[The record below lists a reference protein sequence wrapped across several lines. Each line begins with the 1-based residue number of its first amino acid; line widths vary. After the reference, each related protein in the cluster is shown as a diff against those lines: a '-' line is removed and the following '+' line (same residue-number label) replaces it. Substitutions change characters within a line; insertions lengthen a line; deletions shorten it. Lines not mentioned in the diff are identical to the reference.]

1 MKWQGRRKSSNVED
15 RRGQSGS
22 SRGIG
27 GFSPMLL
34 APLIKLLFSKTGLI
48 IVGLF
53 LLFSFITGNNPLN
66 LLGNL
71 VGGGGSPGITTDSSY
86 QGTEEENKLAE
97 FSATILASTEDV
109 WNGMLDNYRE
119 PTLVL
124 FTGYVSSACGSASSA
139 TGPFYCP
146 GDEKLYLDLSF
157 FRDMERQLNA
167 PGDFAQAYVIAHE
180 VGHHIQKLMGITAKV
195 DNLRGQL
202 SEAEF
207 NKYSVRLELQA
218 DFLAGVWANRSQKMT
233 QMMESGDLEEALN
246 AAYAI
251 GDDRLQ
257 KQSTGRVVPDSF
269 THGTSEQRIRWFKK
283 GFETGDISQGD
294 TFNANPL

>member
-1 MKWQGRRKSSNVED
+1 MKWQGRRQSSNVD
-15 RRGQSGS
+15 DQRGQSS
-22 SRGIG
+22 SRKGIG

-34 APLIKLLFSKTGLI
+34 GPLIKILFSKTGLI

-53 LLFSFITGNNPLN
+53 LLFSFVTGNNPLSF
-66 LLGNL
+66 LGNFI
-71 VGGGGSPGITTDSSY
+71 GGDSQTVSTEPY
-86 QGTEEENKLAE
+86 QGTENENKQAD

-109 WNGMLDNYRE
+109 WNSILDDYRE

-124 FTGYVSSACGSASSA
+124 FTGYVASACGSASSA

-157 FRDMERQLNA
+157 FQDMERQMNA

-180 VGHHIQKLMGITAKV
+180 VGHHVQKLMGITAKV

-202 SEAEF
+202 SETEF

-218 DFLAGVWANRSQKMT
+218 DFLAGVWANRSQSMT
-233 QMMESGDLEEALN
+233 QMMEKGDLEEALN
-246 AAYAI
+246 AANAI

-257 KQSTGRVVPDSF
+257 QQSTGKVVPDSF

-294 TFNANPL
+294 TFNAKSL